1 MGDKTEISVGELF
14 LYDNS
19 LEQNFGLRPLT
30 TEQLIIMSVS
40 QNLPEKNTSP
50 SDEIDLGKLF
60 GILVDNR
67 WSIILI
73 TFVFAV
79 VGVAYALLATPI
91 YKADALIQVEE
102 KSSGMPALGDMGEL
116 FGSESSATTEIEIVK
131 SRMIIGKTIDKFN
144 LTTVITPQYL
154 PVIGKG
160 LARLKD
166 TSIGVKVS
174 RFEIPQNVIDP
185 VYTLTVTDEGSG
197 LYKLTDVDER
207 KILIGKVGELAIDG
221 DYRLFI
227 TALNADT
234 GSVFT
239 LVKQSRLDAT
249 QDLQRNLAVGELGK
263 QTGILQLSLT
273 GENRA
278 DVENILNDISQN
290 YLLQN
295 VERNSA
301 EAENSLEFLRS
312 HLPNIKAELTSAED
326 KLNRFRQDN
335 DSIDLGLEAKS
346 TLEVMVTLEAQLNE
360 LTFKESDIS
369 QRFTKEH
376 PAYLS
381 LIDKRQTLLNER
393 DKVNRQVQKLPKTQ
407 REVLRMTRDVEVNQ
421 QIYIQLLNKV
431 QELNIV
437 KASTVG
443 NVRILDTA
451 QSYTRSVKPKK
462 PLIVVLATLLGG
474 MLAITA
480 ALLRA
485 AFHRGVENP
494 DDIEAI
500 GLPVYASIPMSDWQV
515 ELDKKRQN
523 KKIKTLNETLLTISN
538 PADLSVEA
546 LRSLRTSLHFAMM
559 EAKNNILMISGPSPS
574 IGKSFVSANMG
585 AVVAKAGQRI
595 LVIDADMRKGRMEC
609 QMATTHKSGLSDYLS
624 GQMPIEATIK
634 ELSIENFHYISRGD
648 VPPNPSEL
656 LLHPRFQVLMEWA
669 SANYDMVIIDT
680 PPILAVTDAAIVGA
694 HAGTTFMVGRFSLN
708 TAKEIDVAK
717 QRFEKNGIEVK
728 GFILNAVVRKASS
741 YYGGNYG
748 YYNYSYESE
757 K

>member
-1 MGDKTEISVGELF
+1 
-14 LYDNS
+14 
-19 LEQNFGLRPLT
+19 
-30 TEQLIIMSVS
+30 MSVT
-40 QNLPEKNTSP
+40 QNLPEKNTSS

-60 GILVDNR
+60 GILIDNR
-67 WSIILI
+67 WSIILV
-73 TFVFAV
+73 TFVFAIA
-79 VGVAYALLATPI
+79 GVAYALLATPV
-91 YKADALIQVEE
+91 YKADALIQVEQ
-102 KSSGMPALGDMGEL
+102 KSNGMPVLGDMGEL
-116 FGSESSATTEIEIVK
+116 FSSESSATTEIEIIR
-131 SRMIIGKTIDKFN
+131 SRMIIGNTVDKLN
-144 LTTVITPQYL
+144 LTTMIIPHYF
-154 PVIGKG
+154 PIIGSG
-160 LARLKD
+160 AARLQG
-166 TSIGVKVS
+166 TSIELDVS
-174 RFEIPQNVIDP
+174 RFEIPANILEP
-185 VYTLTVTDEGSG
+185 VYTFTVTDTDSG
-197 LYKLTDVDER
+197 EYILSDANDREVLT
-207 KILIGKVGELAIDG
+207 GKVGKLASRG
-221 DYRLFI
+221 DYHLFV
-227 TALNADT
+227 TSFNAET
-234 GSVFT
+234 GSTFT
-239 LVKQSRLDAT
+239 IVKQSHLDAI
-249 QDLQRNLAVGELGK
+249 QKLQQNLSVSELGK
-263 QTGILQLSLT
+263 QSGILQLSLI
-273 GENRA
+273 GENRIGI
-278 DVENILNDISQN
+278 ERILNDISQN
-290 YLLQN
+290 YFLQN
-295 VERNSA
+295 VARNSA

-312 HLPNIKAELTSAED
+312 HLPDIKTELTTAED

-360 LTFKESDIS
+360 LTFKESEIS

-381 LIDKRQTLLNER
+381 LLDKRKTLLVER
-393 DKVNRQVQKLPKTQ
+393 ERLNRQVQKLPKTQ

-421 QIYIQLLNKV
+421 QIYVQLLNKV
-431 QELNIV
+431 QEFNIV

-443 NVRILDTA
+443 NVRIIDTA
-451 QSYTRSVKPKK
+451 QSYTRAVEPKK
-462 PLIVVLATLLGG
+462 TLLVVLATLLGC
-474 MLAITA
+474 MLSVAIV
-480 ALLRA
+480 LLRA

-515 ELDKKRQN
+515 ELDKKNQN
-523 KKIKTLNETLLTISN
+523 KKIKTINETLLTISN

-585 AVVAKAGQRI
+585 AVFAKAGLRI
-595 LVIDADMRKGRMEC
+595 LVIDADMRKGRMER
-609 QMATTHKSGLSDYLS
+609 QMATTHKVGLSDYLS
-624 GQMPIEATIK
+624 GQIMIENIIK
-634 ELSIENFHYISRGD
+634 ELGVDNLHYISRGD

-656 LLHPRFQVLMEWA
+656 LSHPRFQVLAEWA
-669 SANYDMVIIDT
+669 SANYDIVIIDT

-694 HAGTTFMVGRFSLN
+694 HAGTTFMVGRFGQN
-708 TAKEIDVAK
+708 AVKEIEVAK